1 MNHLYTMNPFAFI
14 AEIDSGY
21 LIYNTDDM
29 QVSLGKERAD
39 FIQFIR
45 THPHFHLDEVKG
57 FLNERELEEYISR
70 RIFLPGE
77 GVSTEGRY
85 SRQMGFFTLLGS
97 DFTQY
102 QEDLRS
108 SRVLLLGAGA
118 IGTHVLWNLAAMGVG
133 QVTVI
138 DFDVIEESN
147 LNRQLMYVPDDIGL
161 PKVEVLC
168 SKIKAFNPDMELIPV
183 RMKVESPA
191 DIERYMDG
199 KTLVVKAIDTP
210 EEATEW
216 ANEVCVKHQ
225 VPLINGGFLDHIGVV
240 GPIYLPGESLC
251 AACLGFGNAKR
262 IHGTGPTFGPLTMMV
277 ASTVSMFAF
286 KILIKKTD
294 ELKNKLH
301 LFNTKTDSWD
311 TLNLRAAERCRV
323 CGHNPHEVPAEEPVN
338 KQRVWSYRVGMT
350 GIFVLASV
358 LRFLA
363 GDIYVGLL
371 ALMVLLLSF
380 LFIDSWFEDQPAE
393 LRKEIF
399 IVSSIYCAI
408 SLVTNLF
415 INMNAFFNAAGRG
428 LSFVFA
434 IIQNVSLTILEIS
447 VAISLLFFLSNAV
460 VFAVKFVTRKGDMW
474 LS

>member
-1 MNHLYTMNPFAFI
+1 MSQPLTMNPFAFI

-29 QVSLGKERAD
+29 QVSLGKDRAD
-39 FIQFIR
+39 LVQFMR
-45 THPHFHLDEVKG
+45 THPQFDADEVNSLLLEG
-57 FLNERELEEYISR
+57 ELEMYINR
-70 RIFLPGE
+70 RIFLPGD
-77 GVSTEGRY
+77 GVSTDGRY

-97 DFTQY
+97 DFKQY
-102 QEDLRS
+102 QDMLRS

-118 IGTHVLWNLAAMGVG
+118 IGTHVLWNLAAIGVG
-133 QVTVI
+133 EVTVI
-138 DFDVIEESN
+138 DFDVVEESN
-147 LNRQLMYVPDDIGL
+147 LNRQLMYVPEDIGE
-161 PKVEVLC
+161 PKIEILC
-168 SKIKAFNPDMELIPV
+168 GKIKAFNPEMVLIPV
-183 RMKVESPA
+183 RLKVESPA
-191 DIERYMDG
+191 DIERFIDG
-199 KTLVVKAIDTP
+199 KSLVVKAIDTP

-262 IHGTGPTFGPLTMMV
+262 IYGTGPTFGPLTMMV
-277 ASTVSMFAF
+277 ASTVSMFSF
-286 KILIKKTD
+286 KILIKQTA
-294 ELKNKLH
+294 ELRNKLH

-323 CGHNPHEVPAEEPVN
+323 CGHNPHEAPPETPVN
-338 KQRVWSYRVGMT
+338 KQRLWAYRGGMT
-350 GIFVLASV
+350 SVFVLASLLRV
-358 LRFLA
+358 LANDLYA
-363 GDIYVGLL
+363 GIL

-380 LFIDSWFEDQPAE
+380 LFIDAWFEDQPAE
-393 LRKEIF
+393 QRKEIF

-408 SLVTNLF
+408 SLITNLI

-434 IIQNVSLTILEIS
+434 VIQNVSLTILEIS
-447 VAISLLFFLSNAV
+447 VAISMLFFLSNAV
-460 VFAVKFVTRKGDMW
+460 MFGVKYITRKGDAW